1 MSPTTPTALARPD
14 RPARPPAPP
23 LPAFETL
30 DRAHREMLAKLGEF
44 ERLLGHVDEHGPDDE
59 ARRIAANLLAF
70 FAEQAHEHH
79 AQEERVVFPPL
90 LADADSELAAHVRRL
105 QQDHGWLEEDW
116 LLLAPQL
123 EGIARGYNWYDLPM
137 LRVALPIF
145 QRLYR
150 EHIGLEESLVYP
162 AAKRR
167 LQALEAGEAA
177 RRDAG

>member
-1 MSPTTPTALARPD
+1 MTQTST

-30 DRAHREMLAKLGEF
+30 DQTHREMLSKLGEF
-44 ERLLGHVDEHGPDDE
+44 ERLLDHVDERGPDAE

-70 FAEQAHEHH
+70 FADHAREHH
-79 AQEERVVFPPL
+79 AQEERLVFPPL
-90 LADADSELAAHVRRL
+90 LAGADDALAAQVRRL

-123 EGIARGYNWYDLPM
+123 EGIARGYNWYDLAM
-137 LRVALPIF
+137 LRVALPVF
-145 QRLYR
+145 CRLYH
-150 EHIGLEESLVYP
+150 EHIALEEALVYP

-177 RRDAG
+177 RRGGG